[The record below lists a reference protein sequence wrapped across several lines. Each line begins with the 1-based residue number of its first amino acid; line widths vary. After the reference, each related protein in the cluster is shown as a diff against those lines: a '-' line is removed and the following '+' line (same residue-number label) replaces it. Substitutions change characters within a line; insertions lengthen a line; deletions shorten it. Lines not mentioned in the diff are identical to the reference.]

1 MERKCE
7 NCGAS
12 LSENEKNCPYCGI
25 NEQELLLKKAISKQ
39 NNQASTQPNPKKGV
53 FIASCI
59 CFALSIIV
67 SSIYIIN
74 YIKVTANIASDA
86 PDFTSAF
93 LLLYLIFFGSPF
105 ILPSIGLLIATI
117 CCSIFSTKST
127 TKIIRRLSKVILIIS
142 IILIFA
148 IVLSVLIPFFTI

>member
-25 NEQELLLKKAISKQ
+25 NEQELLLKKATSKQ

-59 CFALSIIV
+59 CFALSIIGV
-67 SSIYIIN
+67 DGVTYI
-74 YIKVTANIASDA
+74 NIGCV
-86 PDFTSAF
+86 FIFRGF
-93 LLLYLIFFGSPF
+93 LLGVLLIFRYFVAK
-105 ILPSIGLLIATI
+105 LLV
-117 CCSIFSTKST
+117 FYRDYLNV
-127 TKIIRRLSKVILIIS
+127 KI
-142 IILIFA
+142 
-148 IVLSVLIPFFTI
+148 